1 MFLRGYGNRNVSS
14 INGTETILE
23 EWIESRVVL
32 DFRMHLIRIR
42 RLKETTGEFGND
54 LLKEV
59 VNVMVEGVIAVPKE
73 HLKILIRGIVT

>member
-1 MFLRGYGNRNVSS
+1 MSS

-32 DFRMHLIRIR
+32 DFRIHLIRIR
-42 RLKETTGEFGND
+42 RLKKTTGEFGDD

-73 HLKILIRGIVT
+73 HLEILIRGIVT

>member
-1 MFLRGYGNRNVSS
+1 MSS

-42 RLKETTGEFGND
+42 RLKGTTGEFGND

-73 HLKILIRGIVT
+73 HLKILIRGMVT

>member
-1 MFLRGYGNRNVSS
+1 MSS

-32 DFRMHLIRIR
+32 DFWMHLIRIR
-42 RLKETTGEFGND
+42 RLKETIGEFGND

-59 VNVMVEGVIAVPKE
+59 VNVMVESVIAAPKE
-73 HLKILIRGIVT
+73 HLEIFIRGIVT

>member
-1 MFLRGYGNRNVSS
+1 MSS

-32 DFRMHLIRIR
+32 DFWMHLIRIR
-42 RLKETTGEFGND
+42 RLKETIGEFGND

-73 HLKILIRGIVT
+73 HLEILIRGIVT

>member
-1 MFLRGYGNRNVSS
+1 MSS

-73 HLKILIRGIVT
+73 HLKILIRGMVT

>member
-32 DFRMHLIRIR
+32 DFWMHLIRIR

-73 HLKILIRGIVT
+73 HLEILIRGIVT

>member
-1 MFLRGYGNRNVSS
+1 MSS

-73 HLKILIRGIVT
+73 HLEILIRGVVT

>member
-32 DFRMHLIRIR
+32 DFWMHLIRIR
-42 RLKETTGEFGND
+42 RLKEMTGEFGND
-54 LLKEV
+54 LLKKS
-59 VNVMVEGVIAVPKE
+59 G
-73 HLKILIRGIVT
+73 

>member
-1 MFLRGYGNRNVSS
+1 MSS

-23 EWIESRVVL
+23 ELIESRVVL

-42 RLKETTGEFGND
+42 KLKETAGEYGND

-59 VNVMVEGVIAVPKE
+59 VHVMVEGVIAVPKE